1 MTLVLRLRYN
11 QVICIN
17 QEGAVFQIMKFQD
30 KEFIPVLL
38 GGDINTY
45 SVARAFYEQ
54 YRVKT
59 YIFGKF
65 PTGPS
70 YNSKIIE
77 YHPNSKIDTD
87 DYFLKTVNHF
97 AKKHA
102 DKKIVLIGCGDSYV
116 ALIGKHKSE
125 LADNIIA
132 PYIDF
137 ELMNSL
143 QQKETFYKLC
153 EKHGVDYPGTLIYD
167 ASMGMDFEMNFQFP
181 VILKPSDSIQY
192 WEHEFETQNKVYTIK
207 DREELERVIGQIYG
221 AGYTDKLIIQDMIPG
236 NDEYMYVLTSYSDR
250 NGKVKMMCLGHVL
263 LEEHTPHGL
272 GNHAVIIT
280 EPNEELMMKVKNLLE
295 DLHYVGFSNFDIKY
309 DKRDGK
315 FKFFE
320 INTRQGRSNYYV
332 TGSGFNVAKYI
343 VEEYVYGKELKLK
356 LAKDEHLW
364 MVVPK
369 AVAFKYVKEE
379 ANKAKLRK
387 LIKEKKMVNPVF
399 MRGDLK
405 PRRFL
410 AMAKTHLSHFVKF
423 KKYYS

>member
-1 MTLVLRLRYN
+1 MEFVQR
-11 QVICIN
+11 
-17 QEGAVFQIMKFQD
+17 
-30 KEFIPVLL
+30 EFIPVLL

-54 YRVKT
+54 YKVKT

-70 YNSKIIE
+70 YQSKIIE
-77 YHPNSKIDTD
+77 YTPNPKIDTD
-87 DYFLKTVNHF
+87 EVFLQTVNAF
-97 AKKHA
+97 AGNHP

-116 ALIGKHKSE
+116 ALISKHKAK

-132 PYIDF
+132 PYIAF

-153 EKHGVDYPGTLIYD
+153 EKHGVDYPGTFVYKH
-167 ASMGMDFEMNFQFP
+167 GMSLDFTLDFPFP
-181 VILKPSDSIQY
+181 VILKPSDSIKY
-192 WEHEFETQNKVYTIK
+192 WEHPFETQKKVYSIETQ
-207 DREELERVIGQIYG
+207 EELERVIKEIYD
-221 AGYTDKLIIQDMIPG
+221 AGYDDELIIQDTIPG
-236 NDEYMYVLTSYSDR
+236 NDEFMRVLTSYSDR

-280 EPNEELMMKVKNLLE
+280 EPQEELMERVKHLLE
-295 DLHYVGFSNFDIKY
+295 DLHYIGFSNFDIKY
-309 DKRDGK
+309 DSRDGK
-315 FKFFE
+315 YKFFE

-343 VEEYVYGKELKLK
+343 VEEYIYGKELHFET
-356 LAKDEHLW
+356 AKEEHLW

-369 AVAFKYVKEE
+369 QVAFRYVKDPKSIE
-379 ANKAKLRK
+379 AMKR
-387 LIKEKKMVNPVF
+387 LIREKKMVNPVF
-399 MRGDLK
+399 MKGDLGWK
-405 PRRFL
+405 RLYRML
-410 AMAKTHLSHFVKF
+410 RTHFSHFVKF
-423 KKYYS
+423 KKYYQ

>member
-116 ALIGKHKSE
+116 ALISKHKSE

>member
-77 YHPNSKIDTD
+77 YHPNPKSDTD

-116 ALIGKHKSE
+116 ALISKHKSE

>member
-1 MTLVLRLRYN
+1 
-11 QVICIN
+11 
-17 QEGAVFQIMKFQD
+17 MKFEER
-30 KEFIPVLL
+30 EFIPVLL

-54 YRVKT
+54 YRVRT

-70 YNSKIIE
+70 YNSRMIN
-77 YHPNSKIDTD
+77 YHADPRIDTD
-87 DYFLKTVNHF
+87 EYFLKTVNRF
-97 AKKHA
+97 ADRHK

-116 ALIGKHKSE
+116 ALISKHKGE
-125 LADNIIA
+125 LKDNIVA

-137 ELMNSL
+137 ELMNRL
-143 QQKETFYKLC
+143 QQKEIFYELC
-153 EKHGVDYPGTLIYD
+153 EKHGVDYPGTLVYD
-167 ASMGMDFEMNFQFP
+167 ASMGLDFEMKFSFP

-192 WEHEFETQNKVYTIK
+192 WEHPFATQNKVYIIQDQK
-207 DREELERVIGQIYG
+207 QLVQVIQDIYG

-236 NDEYMYVLTSYSDR
+236 NDEYMRVLTAYSDR

-280 EPNEELMMKVKNLLE
+280 EPNEELMSGVKELLE
-295 DLHYVGFSNFDIKY
+295 GLHYVGFSNFDIKY

-315 FKFFE
+315 YKFFE

-332 TGSGFNVAKYI
+332 TASGFNVAKYI
-343 VEEYVYGKELKLK
+343 VEEYIYGKELDFEI
-356 LAKDEHLW
+356 AKKEHLW
-364 MVVPK
+364 MVVPR
-369 AVAFKYVKEE
+369 AVAFRYIKEKE
-379 ANKAKLRK
+379 NKEKLKR
-387 LIKEKKMVNPVF
+387 LLKEKKMVNPVF
-399 MRGDLK
+399 LRGDLRPK
-405 PRRFL
+405 RFL

-423 KKYYS
+423 KKYYR